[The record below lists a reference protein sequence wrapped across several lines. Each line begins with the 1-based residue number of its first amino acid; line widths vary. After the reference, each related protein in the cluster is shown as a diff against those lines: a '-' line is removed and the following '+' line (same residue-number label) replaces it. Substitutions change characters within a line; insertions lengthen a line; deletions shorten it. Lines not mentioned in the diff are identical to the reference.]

1 MRNDF
6 LIDTES
12 ACVVSDEVAVKIAN
26 CTRLHQPSSVERGAG
41 FAAKKVGTDSLAKT
55 RKLLDRAIVLAW
67 KAVKSNRRP
76 PALTPTRWVWR
87 LAGAY
92 HMCHPTEQ
100 LMKEAAQ
107 RFAADGRKT
116 LAQWATQ
123 KAREEA
129 GHDRLA
135 LLDIQS
141 MGYDAEA
148 VVKTLVPPAAAAF
161 VDYFRRSVHSPDPIG
176 CVGYA
181 YALERIGICRGEKYI
196 QAVEALLPQNTYAT
210 RALRVHSCVG
220 AEVEHLE
227 RAIEMIAGLDPQE
240 CTRVAIACY
249 ETALLFF
256 NPPKEGYISE
266 QELQKMLKPLV
277 LNKPKIASWRQAG
290 GE

>member
-55 RKLLDRAIVLAW
+55 QKLLDRAIALAW

-92 HMCHPTEQ
+92 HSSCHTSR
-100 LMKEAAQ
+100 LMEEAAQ
-107 RFAADGRKT
+107 RFAVSGRKN
-116 LAQWATQ
+116 LAQWAVQ

-135 LLDIQS
+135 LRDIQS

-148 VVKTLVPPAAAAF
+148 VVQALVPSPIKAL
-161 VDYFRRSVHSPDPIG
+161 VDYFIQSVQTTDPIA
-176 CVGYA
+176 CVGFFYGC
-181 YALERIGICRGEKYI
+181 ERLGTFIGKEYI
-196 QAVEALLPQNTYAT
+196 QSVEALLPLGTHAT
-210 RALRVHSCVG
+210 RWLRVHSSVG
-220 AEVEHLE
+220 AEVKHVEETVRIVAELTLQE
-227 RAIEMIAGLDPQE
+227 RVH
-240 CTRVAIACY
+240 VARACY
-249 ETALLFF
+249 ETALLRFT
-256 NPPKEGYISE
+256 PPKEGYISDE
-266 QELQKMLKPLV
+266 ELQNVLKPLE
-277 LNKPKIASWRQAG
+277 LNTCLRV
-290 GE
+290 